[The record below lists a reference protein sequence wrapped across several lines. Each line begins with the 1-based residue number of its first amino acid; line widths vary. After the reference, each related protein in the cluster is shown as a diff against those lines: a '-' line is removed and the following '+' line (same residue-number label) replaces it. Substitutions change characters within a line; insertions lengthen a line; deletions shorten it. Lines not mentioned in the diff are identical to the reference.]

1 MILQL
6 CGLVDCCFG
15 FELKCVLSPANIL
28 AKSPTHRK
36 SLFSNQTSPTINRKH
51 RNNVTQVKRNT
62 SEVRFGLIVVV
73 VALLCPSPWSKYCG
87 FVVVA

>member
-15 FELKCVLSPANIL
+15 FELKCVLSPATTL
-28 AKSPTHRK
+28 AKSPTHQK
-36 SLFSNQTSPTINRKH
+36 LLFSNQTSPTINQKH
-51 RNNVTQVKRNT
+51 QNNVTEVKRNA
-62 SEVRFGLIVVV
+62 SEAQFWWIVVV
-73 VALLCPSPWSKYCG
+73 VALLCPSPWSKYCD

>member
-15 FELKCVLSPANIL
+15 FKLKYVLSPATIM
-28 AKSPTHRK
+28 AKSPTHQK
-36 SLFSNQTSPTINRKH
+36 SLFSNQTKPTINQKH

-62 SEVRFGLIVVV
+62 SEVQFWLIVVV
-73 VALLCPSPWSKYCG
+73 VALLCRSPWLKECD